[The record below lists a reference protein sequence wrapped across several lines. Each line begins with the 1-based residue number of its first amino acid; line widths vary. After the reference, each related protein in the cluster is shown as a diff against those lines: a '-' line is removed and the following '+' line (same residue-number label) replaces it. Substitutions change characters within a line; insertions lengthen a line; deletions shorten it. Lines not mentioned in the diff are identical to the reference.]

1 MKNTDPKFRISKMR
15 TALTLEYPFWGT
27 LAMKMPMTLTDDPA
41 IPTAATNGQRV
52 LFNEEFI
59 KTLSD
64 DELLFLGCHEIGHPM
79 LEHIFRRG
87 ERDMYQWNIA
97 CDVVLNQLLVEEG
110 VGKMPQGGIYEP
122 ELYHKAEGQA
132 EKVYDLLPK
141 KKRRKGHGPGRPCD
155 EGGDPGD
162 GGGDDEG
169 DEGSNGGDGGEYPG
183 KPLDQM
189 EDGAKD
195 AAEREQRTQ
204 EWRVAV
210 AQAAQAAKMCGK
222 LSAGIE
228 RLVGEILNP
237 KVPWRQVLQ
246 QFVVKV
252 RDDQRTFARPNR
264 RFISQ
269 GLYTPSVSGE
279 AMGELLVAVDC
290 SGSIGQDELNQFA
303 GELQSI
309 KDEVNPKIIHVMYF
323 DSEVSHYESY
333 EQGEDLDIRA
343 HGGGGTAF
351 SPVFRYAEEHGIDP
365 LACVFLTDLYCYDFG
380 DEPHYPV
387 LWVTTHKEDAP
398 WGTVVKME
406 D

>member
-1 MKNTDPKFRISKMR
+1 MKNTDPKFRLSKMR
-15 TALTLEYPFWGT
+15 TILTLEHPFWGT
-27 LAMKMPMTLTDDPA
+27 LAMKMPMILTDDPA
-41 IPTAATNGQRV
+41 FPTAATNGQRV
-52 LFNEEFI
+52 LFNTEFVNSL
-59 KTLSD
+59 TD

-87 ERDMYQWNIA
+87 ERDPQGWNVA
-97 CDVVLNQLLVEEG
+97 CDVVLNHLLVEEG
-110 VGKMPQGGIYEP
+110 IGKMPKGGIYEP

-132 EKVYDLLPK
+132 EKVYELLPK
-141 KKRRKGHGPGRPCD
+141 SGK
-155 EGGDPGD
+155 
-162 GGGDDEG
+162 GGGGCEEG
-169 DEGSNGGDGGEYPG
+169 EGEGEHKGYSG
-183 KPLDQM
+183 KPLDDM

-252 RDDQRTFARPNR
+252 RDNTRTFARPNR
-264 RFISQ
+264 RFVSQ

-290 SGSIGQDELNQFA
+290 SGSVGQEELNQFA
-303 GELQSI
+303 SELQSI
-309 KDEVNPKIIHVMYF
+309 KDEVNPMLIHVAYF
-323 DSEVSHYESY
+323 DSEVSHYETY
-333 EQGEDLDIRA
+333 ERGEDLDIRP

-351 SPVFRYAEEHGIDP
+351 APVFRFADGEGINP

-380 DEPHYPV
+380 DEPSYPV
-387 LWVTTHKEDAP
+387 LWVTTGAEEAP
-398 WGTVVKME
+398 WGTVIKME